1 MERLTE
7 HSKQTSHE
15 NGICCTHF
23 RGPEC
28 LRVGGNCAMNC
39 KWEEAAWS
47 RLAAYEDTR
56 REPEEID
63 MDHEAAEQL
72 RHLCR
77 NCDIDRLEE
86 LAEAD
91 KNGRVVVLPRWKN
104 EEERLERRRL
114 MRIMAD
120 GAIDRLMENPL
131 KEKNGPDIAE
141 LRVVNTDRL
150 LELAKADED
159 GRLFLL
165 PMEPGRSMLCQEY
178 FERPWVMKNVTLC
191 IQYQSS
197 AGIIFTWDTTRSAD
211 LLRTEGSLPSHKRE
225 KKCWRGKRMFD
236 INEVPYAEWL
246 EKSLQAIVPLK
257 PVSLCFAAT
266 MPDGEVYTGYYNAD
280 ATDKAVI
287 AHNIQAD
294 ITMDII
300 RTNAAIIKDM
310 IEHCEEDE

>member
-1 MERLTE
+1 MERLTK

-28 LRVGGNCAMNC
+28 LEVGGNCAMNC

-47 RLAAYEDTR
+47 RLAAYEDKEL
-56 REPEEID
+56 EPEEVLPKDKADEIALKLMCLAD
-63 MDHEAAEQL
+63 LESLCSYTRL
-72 RHLCR
+72 R
-77 NCDIDRLEE
+77 E

-91 KNGRVVVLPRWKN
+91 ENGRLVVIPRQKN

-120 GAIDRLMENPL
+120 GAIHRLMENPL

-141 LRVVNTDRL
+141 LR
-150 LELAKADED
+150 
-159 GRLFLL
+159 
-165 PMEPGRSMLCQEY
+165 
-178 FERPWVMKNVTLC
+178 
-191 IQYQSS
+191 
-197 AGIIFTWDTTRSAD
+197 
-211 LLRTEGSLPSHKRE
+211 
-225 KKCWRGKRMFD
+225 
-236 INEVPYAEWL
+236 NEVPYAEWL

-257 PVSLCFAAT
+257 PVCLCFAAT